1 MLDKYNKLCYNIGTV
16 KRERENT
23 MTCKECN
30 YKEDCCFYRKEEE
43 DWTCVYETFKRNK
56 DAEDNAK
63 KGGK

>member
-16 KRERENT
+16 KREGKT
-23 MTCKECN
+23 LMTCKECA

-43 DWTCVYETFKRNK
+43 DWTCVYETFKRNR
-56 DAEDNAK
+56 DAEDKAE